1 MLISFGPISVL
12 YNNKV
17 HYKMSYIKKFGDIG
31 DSPPHHH
38 HHRHHHYLIRNAT
51 LKQTNSTLQHTFS
64 KMILNMQPY
73 FILTGNTQRYKYKI
87 QTRKIMKIKTD
98 PHKIDDK
105 NTNQS
110 VLA

>member
-1 MLISFGPISVL
+1 MQNFKHCEIWGQP
-12 YNNKV
+12 K
-17 HYKMSYIKKFGDIG
+17 
-31 DSPPHHH
+31 PHHH
-38 HHRHHHYLIRNAT
+38 HQHYLTRDAT

-73 FILTGNTQRYKYKI
+73 FYPNWKHTKI
-87 QTRKIMKIKTD
+87 QIQNTNSKDKEIKTD